1 MTEVLDAITKV
12 PWAAVVPWL
21 ISLFTIGTTLWVAT
35 QQMKAG
41 RLQPFRQKQLDLY
54 IQATEAAGR
63 LASETN
69 EDEWEKARTTFWR
82 LYWGPLC
89 IVEDKDVERRMV
101 ELGELVP
108 QEPLSPDTNEEDRSN
123 LRASLKS
130 PSLRLARAARGETEL
145 RAMAGFSSQ

>member
-1 MTEVLDAITKV
+1 
-12 PWAAVVPWL
+12 
-21 ISLFTIGTTLWVAT
+21 
-35 QQMKAG
+35 
-41 RLQPFRQKQLDLY
+41 
-54 IQATEAAGR
+54 